1 MSVSADGPVCRY
13 ALQCPC
19 KLIDINAVFLKNC
32 VQVLDAPQI
41 VLLAIPDIALSVP
54 VDVKARMPKY
64 QVPVPRF
71 STT

>member
-1 MSVSADGPVCRY
+1 MSVSADGPVSRY
-13 ALQCPC
+13 ALQRHC

-32 VQVLDAPQI
+32 VQVSDAPQI
-41 VLLAIPDIALSVP
+41 VLLATPDIALSVP
-54 VDVKARMPKY
+54 VAVKARMPKN